1 MNVMSRLKMTLIV
14 SGAVA
19 LVACSSQ
26 TVPLPP
32 MRAQT
37 QCKIE
42 RPVLETKR
50 VDEGIWMSNQ
60 SQIDLLKYIAD
71 LEQCAGVE

>member
-1 MNVMSRLKMTLIV
+1 MNVMKRLRMILIV
-14 SGAVA
+14 SGVA
-19 LVACSSQ
+19 ALAACSSQ
-26 TVPLPP
+26 TIPLDL

-42 RPVLETKR
+42 RPILETKR
-50 VDEGIWMSNQ
+50 VGEGLWMSNQ